1 MYEGRRR
8 DWKCIW
14 YRKSRKNRRT
24 FERKEA
30 KKRRKFKH
38 QTKECQNEIIVLRR
52 RGKSGKQSGKREK
65 WKRLHSLVVNSS
77 NSFCLSAKPSHPFCA
92 LLCNRIFFKIYP
104 FFSSVPS
111 VFFLAMSCEARDR
124 RAQEVYTSA
133 RSERKHTFQCL
144 SVQLYLSEHDISPN
158 CLSHALYGILYRYVI
173 VRFPTSRH
181 TTTATAT
188 AAVCVVWIGLP
199 CSTVQWLLYIE
210 MLILSSSSSNGI
222 LLHVS
227 IRFFLS
233 LPPLW
238 LLLAAIGVQ
247 HSTYSSFSPLLKS
260 RNRKCL

>member
-14 YRKSRKNRRT
+14 YRKSRKNGRT

-38 QTKECQNEIIVLRR
+38 QTKECQNEIIELRR

-104 FFSSVPS
+104 FFSAVPS

-173 VRFPTSRH
+173 VRFQH
-181 TTTATAT
+181 LD
-188 AAVCVVWIGLP
+188 ILP
-199 CSTVQWLLYIE
+199 QLLLLLLYALCELVCLVLRSNGCCISKCWF
-210 MLILSSSSSNGI
+210 SSSSSNGI